1 VTRPSQS
8 ESKTKIGF
16 SCSKRRKATER
27 GNLLNFF
34 PSFFLSFFRSFVS
47 PSGVRTALPARSKV
61 SITRPRQGLNQVSS
75 RTQRNTIRTHAG
87 NSPDTFP
94 RDWLKKDNFPLIVGF
109 LAWTIPSSIPV
120 GAFGG
125 HSLFWELNQSIADLF
140 KVFPTG
146 PALTDPFWI
155 YLITWHLGLF
165 STLTFA
171 KIGYEGRKE
180 GYFGPVDDKK

>member
-1 VTRPSQS
+1 MNTNA
-8 ESKTKIGF
+8 F
-16 SCSKRRKATER
+16 
-27 GNLLNFF
+27 
-34 PSFFLSFFRSFVS
+34 
-47 PSGVRTALPARSKV
+47 SGVRTALPARSKV